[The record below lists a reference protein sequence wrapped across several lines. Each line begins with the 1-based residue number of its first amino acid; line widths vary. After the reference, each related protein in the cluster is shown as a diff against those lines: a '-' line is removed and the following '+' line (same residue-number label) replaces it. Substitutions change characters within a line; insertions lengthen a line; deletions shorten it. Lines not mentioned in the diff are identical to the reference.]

1 MAKLLDT
8 SFLIAYHNKR
18 DAHHQK
24 ARKISPDKLVINEY
38 IYAEVLDTIYSSQG
52 KKKAVN
58 YSKFLEKSA
67 KIIKVT
73 QPILEKTV
81 QNFQEKDL
89 SFTDASIAATAQKMN
104 MDVIS
109 FDEDFDQFQDIN
121 RIS

>member
-18 DAHHQK
+18 DEHHDR
-24 ARKISPDKLVINEY
+24 ARELRPEKIVVNDY

-67 KIIKVT
+67 KVIPVT
-73 QPILEKTV
+73 QPIMKKTV

-89 SFTDASIAATAQKMN
+89 SFTDASIAATAQKLN
-104 MDVIS
+104 MDIVS
-109 FDEDFDQFQDIN
+109 FDKDFDQFKDVE
-121 RIS
+121 RIH